1 MNMFPLLR
9 RGCFAPAKGSYI
21 HDIYIQ
27 DFALVEEQYVRLHP
41 RFNVITGKS
50 GSGKSVFLEAIS
62 QLCGAPAHEDLLR
75 VDAECAL
82 LRGTFMLEADDVN
95 IIRNILYQSGMPE
108 LDWETL
114 ECRQEAPC
122 SPDHNIGT
130 EKLLSLEV
138 ERRLITVRD
147 KHLQARADDQKAG
160 YIEQLQNQMTETSLR
175 VRSVCKINGTT
186 IPLKVLRELGTTLVD
201 FNGQGAATALSTQ
214 DSQRKLLDAWGGT
227 SKMCSSFDSLAA
239 LLCEYR
245 AKKSSKITDAEKLN
259 LENLIREVELVGP
272 KIGEDVTI
280 KTELRRMKRIQSTLE
295 RFNELSRSLGTCCET
310 NSAGSGSNDVL
321 CTLADSS
328 SQLNS
333 LIAVTKYD
341 DSNLSYLSLTDT
353 DEQGNQQNNLSFAE
367 ERRTGDENI
376 LGLED
381 ALSMCYEAEFLISR
395 AQSIIANYAGHLRVE
410 PQLYDKYIRR
420 LRELDRLC
428 RKIGVKN
435 ATEAHE
441 ASKVR
446 NCERAVTPFIQ
457 FDPFPSLTEFPF
469 DCRYM

>member
-1 MNMFPLLR
+1 MFPLLR

-201 FNGQGAATALSTQ
+201 FNGQGAATALSKHR
-214 DSQRKLLDAWGGT
+214 SCGAEGPPARGT
-227 SKMCSSFDSLAA
+227 G
-239 LLCEYR
+239 
-245 AKKSSKITDAEKLN
+245 
-259 LENLIREVELVGP
+259 V
-272 KIGEDVTI
+272 
-280 KTELRRMKRIQSTLE
+280 
-295 RFNELSRSLGTCCET
+295 
-310 NSAGSGSNDVL
+310 
-321 CTLADSS
+321 
-328 SQLNS
+328 
-333 LIAVTKYD
+333 
-341 DSNLSYLSLTDT
+341 
-353 DEQGNQQNNLSFAE
+353 
-367 ERRTGDENI
+367 
-376 LGLED
+376 
-381 ALSMCYEAEFLISR
+381 
-395 AQSIIANYAGHLRVE
+395 AQ
-410 PQLYDKYIRR
+410 
-420 LRELDRLC
+420 
-428 RKIGVKN
+428 
-435 ATEAHE
+435 
-441 ASKVR
+441 
-446 NCERAVTPFIQ
+446 
-457 FDPFPSLTEFPF
+457 
-469 DCRYM
+469 